1 MMRVVHV
8 PRLLAELCGGPAGQP
23 THARQ
28 SVRESLRVFKRVTER
43 LGTQPASANDRRR
56 RPGATTDDD
65 SSSFE
70 RLCSATGVEGTGRL
84 SEVASCGDTQL
95 AFASLFLP
103 PAGWECRRLLDGSV
117 LAQLASHANIVM
129 YSWRVHVST
138 RAREALG
145 YPALSSAARRDF
157 SRWAQRIGQWSSARS
172 MDQLERS
179 LLQLDEPHHLPRVF
193 FCSLAWV
200 TPGRGDS
207 LAPLSLQDRKRK
219 MPELNGGGAVG
230 VQNGLLLDHRFAI
243 VKHDNHAFELVQGY
257 MAHSPDDGGAADA
270 ELVATRTGAP
280 LPPGRFS
287 TAGFTPGAGSAGF
300 GLIGWQRSTGG
311 AFGRSRMATSLLASL
326 RGFASNKTFDA
337 SAYEEAFGVRHAGGQ
352 RYWPAVRSTELTDD
366 FILGH
371 GQRHV
376 ADALEKR
383 LDELEEDG

>member
-1 MMRVVHV
+1 M
-8 PRLLAELCGGPAGQP
+8 
-23 THARQ
+23 
-28 SVRESLRVFKRVTER
+28 
-43 LGTQPASANDRRR
+43 
-56 RPGATTDDD
+56 
-65 SSSFE
+65 
-70 RLCSATGVEGTGRL
+70 
-84 SEVASCGDTQL
+84 
-95 AFASLFLP
+95 
-103 PAGWECRRLLDGSV
+103 

-145 YPALSSAARRDF
+145 YPASSSAARRDF
-157 SRWAQRIGQWSSARS
+157 SCRAQRIGQWLSLRS
-172 MDQLERS
+172 MDHLERS

-200 TPGRGDS
+200 TPGCRDS
-207 LAPLSLQDRKRK
+207 LAPLSLEDSGAVVGTRKL
-219 MPELNGGGAVG
+219 PELNGGGAVG

-270 ELVATRTGAP
+270 ELVATRIGTP

-300 GLIGWQRSTGG
+300 GLIGWQRVAGG
-311 AFGRSRMATSLLASL
+311 AFGRSHMTTSLLASL
-326 RGFASNKTFDA
+326 RGFASNKKFDA
-337 SAYEEAFGVRHAGGQ
+337 SAYEKAFGVRHAGGQ
-352 RYWPAVRSTELTDD
+352 RCWPSVRSTELTDD
-366 FILGH
+366 FIVGH

-383 LDELEEDG
+383 LDELEGST